1 MGALVLG
8 KPVFMGHVTP
18 KRYAASVLE
27 LAQMQGIYA
36 DSPEFAAARAK
47 AEEVAANATSTAELY
62 EVLDEALEAAG
73 GKHSG
78 FITPEKMGKYRA
90 EEQSNPPAP
99 SVDVSDGVAVAT
111 VPAISNEADGQAY
124 ARTLAQGL
132 ADALSSEQGAAC
144 GVVVD
149 LRGNTGGDM
158 GPMVGG
164 LSPLLPDGTA
174 LTFQGRKQDTAVTI
188 TGNSVRGGGTPTDVS
203 EYTSQKFHVP
213 VAVLVDESTGS
224 SGEATMLAFHGL
236 ENSRSFGRP
245 TAGYASANISVDY
258 PDGAQVLLTISRDK
272 ARTGEVF
279 AEDPIQPDV
288 QLGAAPADAARAD
301 PDQIPAAVRD
311 WLAQQGCVQH

>member
-1 MGALVLG
+1 MLG

-62 EVLDEALEAAG
+62 EVPDEALEAAG
-73 GKHSG
+73 
-78 FITPEKMGKYRA
+78 
-90 EEQSNPPAP
+90 
-99 SVDVSDGVAVAT
+99 
-111 VPAISNEADGQAY
+111 GQAY

-149 LRGNTGGDM
+149 WRGNTGGDM
-158 GPMVGG
+158 GRMVGG
-164 LSPLLPDGTA
+164 ISPLLPDGTA
-174 LTFQGRKQDTAVTI
+174 LTFQGRKLDTAVTI

-213 VAVLVDESTGS
+213 MAVLVDESTGS
-224 SGEATMLAFHGL
+224 SGEATMLAFCGL
-236 ENSRSFGRP
+236 DNSRSFGRP
-245 TAGYASANISVDY
+245 MAGYASANIPVDY
-258 PDGAQVLLTISRDK
+258 PDGAH
-272 ARTGEVF
+272 G
-279 AEDPIQPDV
+279 
-288 QLGAAPADAARAD
+288 
-301 PDQIPAAVRD
+301 
-311 WLAQQGCVQH
+311 